1 MRVLHVVTGLASGGA
16 ERQLQLLLRHLPAH
30 QHCEVAALTNPGAVA
45 AALSAEG
52 VTVHHLA
59 MRGNRDLGAL
69 PRLVRLIRAGRYD
82 LVHTHLYRAQL
93 YGRLAA
99 RLAGVRAVVSTEH
112 SLHAGVIEGRPVTRG
127 VKGLYLLAERLGTTT
142 VAVSRQVAQT
152 LHAWGVPQARIELIP
167 NGIDAARYH
176 RPDADRAADQAR
188 LRTELGL
195 PPESWVVGG
204 VGRLV
209 PGKRFHVLVEA
220 VAELDDGARLVLVG
234 EGPERAALERR
245 AAELGLGERLVLT
258 GERDDVPE
266 LLAALDVLAA
276 PRPRRPSASACW
288 RAWRPASR
296 SATAPARRWTNCR
309 PPPPRR
315 PAGSPPTPP
324 PTPRRCATCATSTTT
339 TPTRCPGRRPSAT
352 TTSPG
357 WPPTSAPSTTA
368 WPPPEPPASEPPGRR
383 PGGPAHPR
391 STPCPNRA
399 EAPEAWLAAGG
410 RSPSRCRSAPPPA
423 PGTPRWPSPRTPPTP
438 T

>member
-176 RPDADRAADQAR
+176 RPDADRAADRAR

-276 PRPRRPSASACW
+276 PS
-288 RAWRPASR
+288 
-296 SATAPARRWTNCR
+296 TAETF
-309 PPPPRR
+309 
-315 PAGSPPTPP
+315 GL
-324 PTPRRCATCATSTTT
+324 
-339 TPTRCPGRRPSAT
+339 GVLE
-352 TTSPG
+352 G
-357 WPPTSAPSTTA
+357 
-368 WPPPEPPASEPPGRR
+368 
-383 PGGPAHPR
+383 
-391 STPCPNRA
+391 
-399 EAPEAWLAAGG
+399 LAAGLPV
-410 RSPSRCRSAPPPA
+410 RHSACPALDELPPTAAPQARRIPSDAAAYAAALRDLRHLNDHNTDPLPRPPA
-423 PGTPRWPSPRTPPTP
+423 VGHYDIARVAADLGALYDRLAAA
-438 T
+438 